1 MSNDSLNDDIRYCA
15 KVLLKVLSTSKAM
28 SADSFYRCFQGDGL
42 TRSKKKK
49 RPRQSTWPLV
59 FIEKVLRMLEEA
71 GTIEAVNKRFTEKK
85 FVSPAGQGQIL
96 YFKER
101 VYDPFLI
108 KYRLKK

>member
-1 MSNDSLNDDIRYCA
+1 MSNDSLNDNIQYCA

-28 SADSFYRCFQGDGL
+28 SANSFYRRFQGDGL
-42 TRSKKKK
+42 IRSKKKK
-49 RPRQSTWPLV
+49 RIMQSTWSPI

-71 GTIEAVNKRFTEKK
+71 GIIEAINKRFTEKR
-85 FVSPAGQGQIL
+85 VISPAGQVL

-101 VYDPFLI
+101 VYDPLSV